1 VQTSFRLA
9 TACALLAALLSASGC
24 TSIRGDQPSAS
35 PVASRLPAVETPRP
49 APTPIGM
56 RPRIERLPLG
66 FEPNVGHAAA
76 DVRFVGRAA
85 SIRVELTEQGV
96 RLVATRTGAEPRV
109 AALRLIGASAT
120 ARIAGEDELPGK
132 VQYFAASDPSGWRTN
147 IPTYAR
153 VVYRDVYA
161 GTDLVFHGAEGALEF
176 DFVVAPGADA
186 RAIALDIAGADT
198 VTLDGGDVLLRLG
211 NDTLRLHQPVVYQ
224 QSAAGRAP
232 VVGRMR
238 VDGRRLAFEVGDY
251 DTTRPLVIDPVVT
264 YSTYYGGSGSDTGYG
279 VGVDAGGNM
288 YLAIGDSGGNRLVK
302 LSADGKT
309 LLYSAVLGDA
319 RPAGRGLVV
328 DAAGNAYL
336 LASCPYPRSGITYS
350 CPTLN
355 SLTTG
360 HAQAQGDIGSY
371 VLKFSPS
378 GSLVFGTSMG
388 GFGSA
393 VPGGIAIDGAGNI
406 YATAWDVYGG
416 FPLTGP
422 AFATPAGAGGFHT
435 VVEAIAADTSR
446 FLYVREF
453 QTGNSFFNPRGI
465 TVDRTGAAYVTGTIG
480 GTGSFP
486 TTPGAFQPADAG
498 YGGGVIAKIVP
509 DGSALAY
516 ATYFGTNTSATN
528 TINPT
533 GIAVD
538 ADGDAYIAGWVTPGA
553 NLPIANAI
561 QPAIAGGA
569 TDTFVARLDPA
580 GSSLV
585 FSTYLG
591 GSGEDGYGVAIG
603 LDASANVYVAGTTSS
618 TDFPQVNPLLSP
630 FASPGG
636 NFVAEMTSDG
646 RSLVY
651 STYFADSGTE
661 IFALSVTATGTVYL
675 TGGTTT
681 TGYPTVNPYQPGY
694 GGAGDAFIA
703 KLEPSE
709 VRVFITSPDAGT
721 TVSGTVWT
729 DIWAEN
735 YVGSSNTFTLSVGGT
750 VLATGTANNHAT
762 LAWDSRSIPDGP
774 ITLTATVRDSAGH
787 VGSATRDFVVRNG
800 TAPTLTAAFTSPA
813 AGATVSGVVSVG
825 MSETGASGTPITFT
839 LTVDGTQ
846 VFTAAGTA
854 TTAAFNW
861 DTSTAAPGGHTLG
874 LTVRDGAGRT
884 ASATRTVTV
893 TGATPTLTA
902 AFTAPGDGATVT
914 GTVTVGMSESGASGT
929 PITFTLTLDGAQL
942 YTTSGTAT
950 TASFNWDTT
959 TVSTGL
965 HQLALTVRDG
975 AGRTAGAVRNI
986 TVARASTQTLAVY
999 ITSPS
1004 AGSTVSGTVWSDIW
1018 VEKAVAGS
1026 RTFTLS
1032 IGGTTLVTT
1041 TDSGNHVT
1049 LPWDSTRVANG
1060 TQTLVAT
1067 VTDAAGNRGTGTLS
1081 LNIQNAGGGPAPL
1094 TASFTAPT
1102 EGASVSGNVTVGM
1115 SETGASGTPIA
1126 FTLAVDSTQVFATS
1140 GSAASASFTWNT
1152 TSVADGAHTLGLTVR
1167 DGSGRVA
1174 TATRTVGVQNATPPP
1189 PPPGAISVY
1198 ITEPRNA
1205 ATVSGTVWFTIWI
1218 EHAASGSKTYTLSV
1232 GGRTVGTTM
1241 TDSNGPVSIPWVTT
1255 ASDNGPR
1262 TPTVGVRDSAGA
1274 TGSGSIS
1281 VTVAN

>member
-9 TACALLAALLSASGC
+9 TACILIVALLIASGC
-24 TSIRGDQPSAS
+24 TSIRSQQSSAA
-35 PVASRLPAVETPRP
+35 PVGPHGPALETPRP
-49 APTPIGM
+49 APTPIGL
-56 RPRIERLPLG
+56 RASIARLPLG
-66 FEPNVGHAAA
+66 FEPNVGHAPA
-76 DVRFVGRAA
+76 DVRFIGRAA
-85 SIRVELTEQGV
+85 GIRVELTEQGV

-109 AALRLIGASAT
+109 AVLRLIGASAT

-132 VQYFAASDPSGWRTN
+132 VQYFAANVPSGWRTN
-147 IPTYAR
+147 IPTYAQ
-153 VVYRDVYA
+153 VVYRGVYP
-161 GTDLVFHGAEGALEF
+161 GIDLVFHGTEGKLEF

-186 RAIALDIAGADT
+186 RAIALDVADADAIAR
-198 VTLDGGDVLLRLG
+198 DGGDVVLHVG
-211 NDTLRLHQPVVYQ
+211 DDTLRLHEPIVYQ
-224 QSAAGRAP
+224 ESAAGRVRA
-232 VVGRMR
+232 VGRMK
-238 VDGRRLAFEVGDY
+238 VDGRRIAFDVGEY
-251 DTTRPLVIDPVVT
+251 DRTRPLVIDPVVT
-264 YSTYYGGSGSDTGYG
+264 YATYYGGSTRDNITG
-279 VGVDAGGNM
+279 VGIDGSGNI
-288 YLAIGDSGGNRLVK
+288 YAAVSGDSRRVIK
-302 LSADGKT
+302 LSPDGQT
-309 LLYSAVLGDA
+309 LLYTTLLGDMA
-319 RPAGRGLVV
+319 PVALTV
-328 DAAGNAYL
+328 DTVGNAYM
-336 LASCPYPRSGITYS
+336 AATCAYPRSGITFN
-350 CPTLN
+350 CPTLG
-355 SLTTG
+355 SLASG
-360 HAQAQGDIGSY
+360 HAQSQGDSGAY
-371 VLKFSPS
+371 VLKLS
-378 GSLVFGTSMG
+378 
-388 GFGSA
+388 
-393 VPGGIAIDGAGNI
+393 PGGVLLFSTSLGGVGSVEPNGIAVDAAGNM
-406 YATAWDVYGG
+406 YTTAWDVYGG
-416 FPLTGP
+416 FPLTQPPFSRPDVTDGYP
-422 AFATPAGAGGFHT
+422 NMIA
-435 VVEAIAADTSR
+435 AIAADYSR
-446 FLYVREF
+446 FLWVA
-453 QTGNSFFNPRGI
+453 SFRAGSDVIFRPRALA
-465 TVDRTGAAYVTGTIG
+465 VDRTSAVYIAGTA
-480 GTGSFP
+480 GTAFP
-486 TTPGAFQPADAG
+486 TTSGALQPTTGSEPGAG
-498 YGGGVIAKIVP
+498 IVAKISP
-509 DGSALAY
+509 DGSTLLY
-516 ATYFGTNTSATN
+516 STYFGARVTS
-528 TINPT
+528 PT
-533 GIAVD
+533 AIAVD
-538 ADGDAYIAGWVTPGA
+538 GDGNAYIAGRSGIG
-553 NLPIANAI
+553 LPTANAL
-561 QPAIAGGA
+561 QPAMAGGLSDA
-569 TDTFVARLDPA
+569 FVARLNPA
-580 GSSLV
+580 GSALV

-591 GSGEDGYGVAIG
+591 GGGDDSAWALT
-603 LDASANVYVAGTTSS
+603 LDSSANVYVAGSTTSV
-618 TDFPQVNPLLSP
+618 DFPQQNPLPTP
-630 FASPGG
+630 FGGTAS
-636 NFVAEMTSDG
+636 NFVTELTSDG
-646 RSLVY
+646 GSLVY
-651 STYFADSGTE
+651 STYFGDTQTSVA
-661 IFALSVTATGTVYL
+661 ALTATPSGIVYL
-675 TGGTTT
+675 GGSTRSASF
-681 TGYPTVNPYQPGY
+681 PTVRPYQPTF
-694 GGAGDAFIA
+694 GGGDTDGFIA

-709 VRVFITSPDAGT
+709 VRVFVTSPDDGA

-729 DIWAEN
+729 DVWAEN
-735 YVGSSNTFTLSVGGT
+735 YVGTSNTFTLSVGGT

-762 LAWDSRSIPDGP
+762 LAWDSRSIPDGS

-787 VGSATRDFVVRNG
+787 VGVATRNLIVRNG
-800 TAPTLTAAFTSPA
+800 TAPSLTAAFTSPA
-813 AGATVSGVVSVG
+813 AGATVSGVVAVG

-854 TTAAFNW
+854 TAASFNW
-861 DTSTAAPGGHTLG
+861 DTSTVAAGGHTLG
-874 LTVRDGAGRT
+874 LSVRDGAGHVAT
-884 ASATRTVTV
+884 ATRSVTV
-893 TGATPTLTA
+893 AGTPSLTA
-902 AFTAPGDGATVT
+902 AFTSPAEGATVT
-914 GTVTVGMSESGASGT
+914 GTVAVGMSASGASGT
-929 PITFTLTLDGAQL
+929 PITFTLTFDGTQL

-1018 VEKAVAGS
+1018 VEKAVTGS

-1032 IGGTTLVTT
+1032 IGGTTLVSAGDPT
-1041 TDSGNHVT
+1041 NHVT

-1126 FTLAVDSTQVFATS
+1126 FTLTVDGTQVFATS

-1189 PPPGAISVY
+1189 PPPGTISVY

-1218 EHAASGSKTYTLSV
+1218 ENAAFGSKTYTLSV